1 MATENAADYTKT
13 ANLAT
18 VATSGSYNDL
28 LNKPEIPD
36 VSDYYTKSEV
46 DEGFVSSTFNVAE
59 AGKLL
64 KIDTDGSVIT
74 AEVAGSTVDNAM
86 STTSTNPVQNKVI
99 TDEIKNIT
107 SYKIGDFIPGYY
119 CNNTVGASGNTTE

>member
-1 MATENAADYTKT
+1 MATESAADYTKT

-36 VSDYYTKSEV
+36 VSDYYTKTEV
-46 DEGFVSSTFNVAE
+46 DSGFISSNQGSGN

-64 KIDTDGSVIT
+64 KVDTDGSVIT
-74 AEVAGSTVDNAM
+74 AEVAGATVDDAL
-86 STTSTNPVQNKVI
+86 SLVSTNPVQNKVI
-99 TDEIKNIT
+99 TEELKKDIL
-107 SYKIGDFIPGYY
+107 SYKISDFTPGYY
-119 CNNTVGASGNTTE
+119 CNNTATQW